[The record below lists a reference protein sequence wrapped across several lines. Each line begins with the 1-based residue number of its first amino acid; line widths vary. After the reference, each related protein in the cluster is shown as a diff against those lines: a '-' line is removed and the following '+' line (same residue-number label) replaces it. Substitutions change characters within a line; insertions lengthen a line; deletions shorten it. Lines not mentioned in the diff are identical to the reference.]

1 MSMDMFAF
9 QYEDF
14 AILYRNFV
22 IQNNKVTEI
31 YATYLEIF
39 KNAKRYR
46 FQILST
52 SVMLISNQLTV
63 AVLHPQMFHDLSQY
77 TLCVVDNDATT
88 MYKNYRLGT
97 KYMYTFK

>member
-1 MSMDMFAF
+1 MPDIKCRWICLLFSTK
-9 QYEDF
+9 
-14 AILYRNFV
+14 ILQFV

-31 YATYLEIF
+31 YATYFEIF
-39 KNAKRYR
+39 KNVKRYR

-77 TLCVVDNDATT
+77 TLCVVDNDVIT
-88 MYKNYRLGT
+88 MYKNYRFGT

>member
-63 AVLHPQMFHDLSQY
+63 AVLHPQMFHDLTIHS
-77 TLCVVDNDATT
+77 LC
-88 MYKNYRLGT
+88 G
-97 KYMYTFK
+97 